1 MLIDYILKLKLNLLS
16 LPTNVQPGK
25 ANFSFGMHSTASSQC
40 ERCRGLGSF
49 LSEMV
54 SYIRKHPFELS
65 ALGYFTVSRSTLTT
79 VKKRIM
85 ENLFVILLTSHLLN
99 FITALQITGVIVT
112 YLVVLI
118 QFQSYASSSSS

>member
-16 LPTNVQPGK
+16 LPTNVEPGK
-25 ANFSFGMHSTASSQC
+25 ANFSFGMHSTATSQC

-79 VKKRIM
+79 VKKELWRI
-85 ENLFVILLTSHLLN
+85 
-99 FITALQITGVIVT
+99 
-112 YLVVLI
+112 YL
-118 QFQSYASSSSS
+118 